1 MKGACGMEEI
11 EFDKYGIIIRIKDK
25 KIIYVKSQTQK
36 KEYEKNPN
44 LPQEAYMYI
53 RIFMDHLI
61 VNDIQA
67 FKEFLN
73 AIEEEKRVFEYGKE
87 LLKSQENKL
96 IQQRE
101 ELQKQYSIMLE
112 KLDKA
117 IKECQL

>member
-1 MKGACGMEEI
+1 MEEI